1 MAISAIS
8 ERHYGFTFDGESSKD
23 YGFYISDGGF
33 YSAPAR
39 DVEVVEIPGRNG
51 AFIRDKGR
59 FKNIQVTYKAAMG
72 ADSKA
77 DFISGISAVR
87 NWLCSKKGYLRLTD
101 DFNPDEYRLATFSNG
116 LDVSNINPKTGEFDI
131 TFECMPQRFLTSGET
146 AQTIA
151 SSGDTLT
158 NPTLFNARPL
168 LMVSGYGELTINDH
182 PIEIISQAIGRFLMR
197 SPFNASQN
205 ADSASFAV
213 PLGYSRL
220 NTGDQVQVLPGTI
233 RAQIQGTAVSMNSF
247 SQSGKVFKHPT
258 FTGNTITIETD
269 LFTYN
274 YGTAKSASAT
284 FSINFDY
291 QDSSISRD
299 IDFTLGMN
307 VDAAGALTFTISTLA
322 SVPNAVQIISI
333 SLPAFFGVST
343 KSALGDPVY
352 IDLDIGEAYLIEN
365 GEMVGVNSAVNIGA
379 ELPEL
384 VPGANEITFEN
395 TITNIDIIPR
405 WWTV

>member
-1 MAISAIS
+1 MGIGAIFR
-8 ERHYGFTFDGESSKD
+8 ELEFDGEMSGD
-23 YGFYISDGGF
+23 YGLYISGEGA
-33 YSAPAR
+33 YNAPER
-39 DVEVVEIPGRNG
+39 DVEMVTIPGRNG
-51 AFIRDKGR
+51 ALALDHGR
-59 FKNIQVTYKAAMG
+59 FENIEVTYPAG
-72 ADSKA
+72 VFGTDEA
-77 DFISGISAVR
+77 DFADKVGAIRA
-87 NWLCSKKGYLRLTD
+87 WLCSKKGYVRLTD
-101 DFNPDEYRLATFSNG
+101 EYNPDEFRLAIYKSG
-116 LDVSNINPKTGEFDI
+116 LEVSPAKLTAGEFDLV
-131 TFECMPQRFLTSGET
+131 FQCMPQRFLKAGEN
-146 AQTIA
+146 AVTIA

-158 NPTLFNARPL
+158 NPTLFSARPL
-168 LMVSGYGELTINDH
+168 LMVSGYGELTINGN

-233 RAQIQGTAVSMNSF
+233 RAQIQGTATEVDSF
-247 SQSGKVFKHPT
+247 SQSGNVFKTPT
-258 FTGNTITIETD
+258 FTGNTITIETN
-269 LFTYN
+269 LFTYH

-284 FSINFDY
+284 FTIDFDY
-291 QDSSISRD
+291 QDSGIVRT

-307 VDAAGALTFTISTLA
+307 VNAAGALTFTIST
-322 SVPNAVQIISI
+322 SSTVPNAVQIISI
-333 SLPAFFGVST
+333 SLPAIFGVST

-352 IDLDIGEAYLIEN
+352 IDLDIGEAYLIEG

-384 VPGANEITFEN
+384 HPGANEITFDN
-395 TITNIDIIPR
+395 TITNMDIVPR

>member
-1 MAISAIS
+1 MGIGAIYK
-8 ERHYGFTFDGESSKD
+8 ELTFDGENSGD
-23 YGFYISDGGF
+23 YGIYITGAGTF
-33 YSAPAR
+33 NAPQR
-39 DVEVVEIPGRNG
+39 DVDLVTIPGRNG
-51 AFIRDKGR
+51 SFALDHGR
-59 FKNIQVTYKAAMG
+59 FENIEVTYPAGLYGSDETDFAAKI
-72 ADSKA
+72 AEA
-77 DFISGISAVR
+77 RA
-87 NWLCSKKGYLRLTD
+87 WLCSKSGYVRLQD
-101 DFNPDEYRLATFSNG
+101 EYNPNEYRLAVYKSG
-116 LDVSNINPKTGEFDI
+116 LEVSPALLKAGEFNLV
-131 TFECMPQRFLTSGET
+131 FECMPQRFLTSGET

-168 LMVSGYGELTINDH
+168 LMVTGYGGLTINGN
-182 PIEIISQAIGRFLMR
+182 PIEIISQPIGRYLMR

-205 ADSASFAV
+205 ADSASFPV

-233 RAQIQGTAVSMNSF
+233 RAQIQGTASSVNSS
-247 SQSGKVFKHPT
+247 SQSGNVFKTPT
-258 FTGNTITIETD
+258 LTGNTVTIETN
-269 LFTYN
+269 LFTYH

-284 FSINFDY
+284 FSISFDY
-291 QDSSISRD
+291 QDSSIVRD

-307 VDAAGALTFTISTLA
+307 VDAAGALTFTISTSA
-322 SVPNAVQIISI
+322 TVPDAVQIISI

-384 VPGANEITFEN
+384 HPGANEITFDN
-395 TITNIDIIPR
+395 TITNMDIVPR

>member
-1 MAISAIS
+1 MGIGAIYK
-8 ERHYGFTFDGESSKD
+8 ELTFDGENSGD
-23 YGFYISDGGF
+23 YGIYITGAGTF
-33 YSAPAR
+33 NAPQR
-39 DVEVVEIPGRNG
+39 DVELVTIPGRNG
-51 AFIRDKGR
+51 SFALDHGR
-59 FKNIQVTYKAAMG
+59 FENIEVTYPAG
-72 ADSKA
+72 LYGSDETDFADKIA
-77 DFISGISAVR
+77 EAR
-87 NWLCSKKGYLRLTD
+87 AWLCSKSGYVRLQD
-101 DFNPDEYRLATFSNG
+101 EYNPNEYRLAVYKSG
-116 LDVSNINPKTGEFDI
+116 LEVSPALLKAGEFDLV
-131 TFECMPQRFLTSGET
+131 FECMPQRFLTSGET
-146 AQTIA
+146 AETIA

-158 NPTLFNARPL
+158 NPTPFNARPL
-168 LMVSGYGELTINDH
+168 LMVTGYGELAINGN
-182 PIEIISQAIGRFLMR
+182 PIEIISQAIGRYLMR

-233 RAQIQGTAVSMNSF
+233 RAQIQGTAASVNSF
-247 SQSGKVFKHPT
+247 SESGAVFKPPT
-258 FTGNTITIETD
+258 FTGNTITIETYM
-269 LFTYN
+269 FAYR

-291 QDSSISRD
+291 QDSGVSRD

-307 VDAAGALTFTISTLA
+307 VDAAGALTFTVSTSA
-322 SVPNAVQIISI
+322 TVTNAVQIISI

-384 VPGANEITFEN
+384 HPGANEITFEN
-395 TITNIDIIPR
+395 TITNIDIVPR

>member
-1 MAISAIS
+1 MGIGAIYK
-8 ERHYGFTFDGESSKD
+8 ELTFDGENSGD
-23 YGFYISDGGF
+23 YGIYITGAGTF
-33 YSAPAR
+33 NAPQR
-39 DVEVVEIPGRNG
+39 DVEMVTIPGRNG
-51 AFIRDKGR
+51 SFALDHGR
-59 FKNIQVTYKAAMG
+59 FENIEVTYPAGLYG
-72 ADSKA
+72 ADETDFA
-77 DFISGISAVR
+77 DKIAEAR
-87 NWLCSKKGYLRLTD
+87 AWLCSKNGYVRLQD
-101 DFNPDEYRLATFSNG
+101 EYNPNEYRLAVYKSG
-116 LDVSNINPKTGEFDI
+116 LEVSPALLKAGEFDLV
-131 TFECMPQRFLTSGET
+131 FECMPQRFLTSGET
-146 AQTIA
+146 AETIA

-168 LMVSGYGELTINDH
+168 LMVTGYGGLTINGH
-182 PIEIISQAIGRFLMR
+182 SIEIISQAIGRFLMR
-197 SPFNASQN
+197 SPYSASQN

-220 NTGDQVQVLPGTI
+220 NTGDQVQVLPGRIT
-233 RAQIQGTAVSMNSF
+233 AQIQGTAYSVNSF
-247 SQSGKVFKHPT
+247 SQSGNVFKTPT
-258 FTGNTITIETD
+258 FSGNTITIETN
-269 LFTYN
+269 LFTYR

-291 QDSSISRD
+291 QDSGISRD

-307 VDAAGALTFTISTLA
+307 VDAAGALTFTISTSA
-322 SVPNAVQIISI
+322 VDPDAVQIISI

-352 IDLDIGEAYLIEN
+352 IDLDIGEAYLIEG

-384 VPGANEITFEN
+384 IPGANEITFEN
-395 TITNIDIIPR
+395 TITNIDIVPR

>member
-1 MAISAIS
+1 MGIGAIFK
-8 ERHYGFTFDGESSKD
+8 ELQFDGEMSGD
-23 YGFYISDGGF
+23 YGLYISGEGA
-33 YSAPAR
+33 YNAPER
-39 DVEVVEIPGRNG
+39 DVEMVTIPGRNG
-51 AFIRDKGR
+51 ALALDHGR
-59 FKNIQVTYKAAMG
+59 FENIEVTYPAG
-72 ADSKA
+72 VFGTDEA
-77 DFISGISAVR
+77 DFADKVGAIRA
-87 NWLCSKKGYLRLTD
+87 WLCSKKGYVRLTD
-101 DFNPDEYRLATFSNG
+101 EYNPDEFRLAIYKSG
-116 LDVSNINPKTGEFDI
+116 LEVSPAKLIAGEFDLV
-131 TFECMPQRFLTSGET
+131 FQCMPQRFLKAGED
-146 AQTIA
+146 AVTIE

-158 NPTLFNARPL
+158 NPTLFSARPL
-168 LMVSGYGELTINDH
+168 LMVSGYGELTINGN

-233 RAQIQGTAVSMNSF
+233 RAQIQGTANEVDSF
-247 SQSGKVFKHPT
+247 SESGAVFKPPT
-258 FTGNTITIETD
+258 FTGNTITIETY
-269 LFTYN
+269 LFTYH

-284 FSINFDY
+284 FTIDFDY
-291 QDSSISRD
+291 QDSGISRT

-307 VDAAGALTFTISTLA
+307 VNAAGALTFTVSTSS

-333 SLPAFFGVST
+333 SLPAIFGVST

-352 IDLDIGEAYLIEN
+352 IDLDIGEAYLIEG

-384 VPGANEITFEN
+384 HPGANEITFDN
-395 TITNIDIIPR
+395 TITNMDIVPR

>member
-1 MAISAIS
+1 MGIGAIYK
-8 ERHYGFTFDGESSKD
+8 ELTFDGENSGD
-23 YGFYISDGGF
+23 YGIYITGAGTF
-33 YSAPAR
+33 NAPKR
-39 DVEVVEIPGRNG
+39 DAEMVTIPGRNG
-51 AFIRDKGR
+51 SFALDHGR
-59 FKNIQVTYKAAMG
+59 FENIEVTYPAG
-72 ADSKA
+72 LYGSDESDFADKIA
-77 DFISGISAVR
+77 EAR
-87 NWLCSKKGYLRLTD
+87 AWLCSKKGYVRLQD
-101 DFNPDEYRLATFSNG
+101 EYNPNEYRLAVYKSG
-116 LDVSNINPKTGEFDI
+116 LEVSPALLKAGEFDLV
-131 TFECMPQRFLTSGET
+131 FECMPQRFLTSGET
-146 AQTIA
+146 AETIA

-168 LMVSGYGELTINDH
+168 LMVTGYGGLTLNGN

-233 RAQIQGTAVSMNSF
+233 KAQIQGTASSVNSF
-247 SQSGKVFKHPT
+247 SQSGNVFKTPT
-258 FTGNTITIETD
+258 CTGNTITIETN
-269 LFTYN
+269 LFTYH

-307 VDAAGALTFTISTLA
+307 VNAAGALTFTVSTSS

-333 SLPAFFGVST
+333 SLPAIFGVST

-352 IDLDIGEAYLIEN
+352 IDLDIGEAYLIEG
-365 GEMVGVNSAVNIGA
+365 GEMVSVNSAVNIGA

-384 VPGANEITFEN
+384 QPGANEITFEN
-395 TITNIDIIPR
+395 TITNIDIVPR
-405 WWTV
+405 WWTA

>member
-1 MAISAIS
+1 MGIGAIFK
-8 ERHYGFTFDGESSKD
+8 ELEFDGEMSGD
-23 YGFYISDGGF
+23 YGLYISGEGA
-33 YSAPAR
+33 YNAPER
-39 DVEVVEIPGRNG
+39 DVEMVTIPGRNG
-51 AFIRDKGR
+51 ALALDHGR
-59 FKNIQVTYKAAMG
+59 FENIEVTYPAG
-72 ADSKA
+72 VFGTDEA
-77 DFISGISAVR
+77 DFADKVGAIRA
-87 NWLCSKKGYLRLTD
+87 WLCSKKGYVRLTD
-101 DFNPDEYRLATFSNG
+101 EYNPDEFRLAIYKSG
-116 LDVSNINPKTGEFDI
+116 LEVSPAKLMAGEFDLV
-131 TFECMPQRFLTSGET
+131 FQCMPQRFLKSGEN
-146 AQTIA
+146 AVTIE
-151 SSGDTLT
+151 SSGDSIS

-168 LMVSGYGELTINDH
+168 LMVSGYGGLTINGY

-197 SPFNASQN
+197 SPYNASQN

-220 NTGDQVQVLPGTI
+220 NNGDQVQVLPGTI
-233 RAQIQGTAVSMNSF
+233 RAQIQGTASSVNSF
-247 SQSGKVFKHPT
+247 SQSGNVFKTPT
-258 FTGNTITIETD
+258 FTGNTITIETN

-291 QDSSISRD
+291 QDGGISRD

-307 VDAAGALTFTISTLA
+307 VDAAGALTFTVSTLA
-322 SVPNAVQIISI
+322 VVPDAVQIISI

-352 IDLDIGEAYLIEN
+352 IDLDIGEAYLIEG

-384 VPGANEITFEN
+384 MPGANEITFEN
-395 TITNIDIIPR
+395 TITNIDIVPR